1 MEAAVADPEGLSFSN
16 DVLPGERPTIMEP
29 VSAEPDAMSFSNEI
43 N

>member
-16 DVLPGERPTIMEP
+16 DILPTETPTIIEP

-43 N
+43 K